1 MEDIEDHYRKLLDLK
16 SKEYDGE
23 KLELMDKIKIL
34 EGKLEN
40 MDNFIARK
48 SELENERK
56 HLVDT
61 LDKEKK
67 DKMRELAD
75 KD

>member
-23 KLELMDKIKIL
+23 KLELIDKIKIL